1 MLIKTSAIVL
11 SSLKYGDSGKIVK
24 LYTESSGVQSFIVK
38 SVYAKNNRKNSLLI
52 PLNSLEIVFEDKSK
66 PSLHHFKE
74 ISQSHHYQSLY
85 QHPAK
90 TSIVLFLAEVLN
102 AVLKEEEANVRLFRF
117 IQNSFLEFD
126 QKQNSF
132 ADFHVWFLTNL
143 TQFLGFYPHL
153 ENSSQ
158 YFDLTNGIST
168 NEIPNGIFI
177 SESNLLNFEKILS
190 LDFFAQ
196 TENQFNQNQRKSIL
210 STLMK
215 YYELHISD
223 FRHPKSLDVLRLVF
237 E

>member
-24 LYTESSGVQSFIVK
+24 LYTESSGVQSFIVQ

-52 PLNSLEIVFEDKSK
+52 PLNPLEIVFDDKNTQ
-66 PSLHHFKE
+66 SLRHFKE
-74 ISQSHHYQSLY
+74 INQNHHYQSLY
-85 QHPAK
+85 LHTAK

-102 AVLKEEEANVRLFRF
+102 AVLKEEETNVRLFRF

-126 QKQNSF
+126 QKQNAF
-132 ADFHVWFLTNL
+132 ADFHVWFLTHL

-153 ENSSQ
+153 ENSSL

-177 SESNLLNFEKILS
+177 SESDLLNFEKILS
-190 LDFFAQ
+190 LDFFTQ
-196 TENQFNQNQRKSIL
+196 TENQFSQNQRKSIL

-223 FRHPKSLDVLRLVF
+223 FRHPKSLDILSLVF

>member
-24 LYTESSGVQSFIVK
+24 LYTKSSGVQSFIIK

-52 PLNSLEIVFEDKSK
+52 PLNLLEVVFDDKST
-66 PSLHHFKE
+66 PSLRHFKE
-74 ISQSHHYQSLY
+74 INQNHHYQSLY
-85 QHPAK
+85 HHPAK
-90 TSIVLFLAEVLN
+90 TSIVLFLAEILN
-102 AVLKEEEANVRLFRF
+102 TVLKEEESNTRLFQF
-117 IQNSFLEFD
+117 IQNSFKELD
-126 QKQNSF
+126 HKQNAF

-153 ENSSQ
+153 ENSSL

-168 NEIPNGIFI
+168 NEVPNGIFI
-177 SESNLLNFEKILS
+177 SESDLLNFEKVLS
-190 LDFFAQ
+190 LEFFNQ
-196 TENQFNQNQRKSIL
+196 TDNQFNQNQRKSIL

-223 FRHPKSLDVLRLVF
+223 FRHPKSLDVLSVVF